1 MSLLRISA
9 MHRKDTKNAADAISD
24 EELYN
29 LMESKTNDK
38 ELYMT
43 PKYPLVDMCKEL
55 GVSQARLLTFFK
67 NSPDFNNLEDYFDM
81 KRVAKACK
89 ILRTQPGQSMQA
101 VCDMLGFTNTRQLN
115 RKFKE
120 AMSMTPSEYKRTL

>member
-1 MSLLRISA
+1 

-55 GVSQARLLTFFK
+55 GVSQARLLIF
-67 NSPDFNNLEDYFDM
+67 
-81 KRVAKACK
+81 
-89 ILRTQPGQSMQA
+89 LRIHLTLPTQ
-101 VCDMLGFTNTRQLN
+101 DN
-115 RKFKE
+115 
-120 AMSMTPSEYKRTL
+120 